1 MRLNEC
7 RSENLLPRTPGVEAR
22 LAWCCAAFDAFIG
35 RMDARRHALSAPF
48 ALEAVQSLT
57 DAEIQQYYSEL
68 GLAPYYADISR
79 TARENFLVAQWHYL
93 RKLGTQD
100 AVLALCQYIFGDNP
114 VSLEI
119 VDNLAFDDN
128 GVLTDAS
135 LLNLYDA
142 IVTADDPQLT
152 HFQIARIF
160 ANITRFGRVTQQ
172 LRGLVMRYE
181 TGDFQAYWGA
191 TGLDSA
197 AFYDN
202 DWIDCIVPIIPT
214 SITIG
219 VDTILPPNATKL
231 ALTNIYCMSKFSNG
245 NSYSNLWTPEE
256 YSDNLLPTNPDGSD
270 STIPS
275 AYFSNVWLWNGT
287 EMLDMNGSG
296 VTFRLAVYSGKPEF
310 YTSLS
315 TACDNFN
322 SACVIELQPG
332 NLVFG
337 GESEFGIPSGLYP
350 RSGATINWD
359 TTHPLY
365 HILYGRVANVIY

>member
-1 MRLNEC
+1 VIMRLNEC

-22 LAWCCAAFDAFIG
+22 LAWCCAAFDTFIG

-152 HFQIARIF
+152 RFQIARIF
-160 ANITRFGRVTQQ
+160 ANITRFGRVTQK
-172 LRGLVMRYE
+172 LRGLVMRFESDMTIYA
-181 TGDFQAYWGA
+181 GVGS
-191 TGLDSA
+191 LDSA
-197 AFYDN
+197 MFYDN
-202 DWIDCIVPIIPT
+202 DWINCTLHQVPVSARVGIDTECAPG
-214 SITIG
+214 TISLKSPYYWLYEFAG
-219 VDTILPPNATKL
+219 GGTYN
-231 ALTNIYCMSKFSNG
+231 
-245 NSYSNLWTPEE
+245 NLWNPN
-256 YSDNLLPTNPDGSD
+256 YYADSVNPTNPDPNYS
-270 STIPS
+270 SIPNS
-275 AYFSNVWLWNGT
+275 YYSNVWLWNGSNVFD
-287 EMLDMNGSG
+287 LNSSG
-296 VTFRLAVYSGKPEF
+296 YTFKLAVYSGKPEF
-310 YTSLS
+310 YTSNQD
-315 TACDNFN
+315 AVDAFN
-322 SACVIELQPG
+322 SACLIELAPG
-332 NLVFG
+332 SPVF
-337 GESEFGIPSGLYP
+337 SQSDFSLPSDLY
-350 RSGATINWD
+350 TING
-359 TTHPLY
+359 TTITWNASHKLY
-365 HILYGRVANVIY
+365 QLFYGKTAEFVS

>member
-22 LAWCCAAFDAFIG
+22 LAWCCAAFDTFIG

-48 ALEAVQSLT
+48 AIEAVQSLT

-79 TARENFLVAQWHYL
+79 TARENFLIAQWHYL

-128 GVLTDAS
+128 GILTDAS

-152 HFQIARIF
+152 RFQIARIF

-172 LRGLVMRYE
+172 LRGLVMRFESDMTIYA
-181 TGDFQAYWGA
+181 GVGS
-191 TGLDSA
+191 LDSA
-197 AFYDN
+197 MFYDN
-202 DWIDCIVPIIPT
+202 AWIDCTLHQIPVNARVGIDT
-214 SITIG
+214 ECAPGTISLKSTYYWFYEFAG
-219 VDTILPPNATKL
+219 GGTYN
-231 ALTNIYCMSKFSNG
+231 
-245 NSYSNLWTPEE
+245 NLWNPN
-256 YSDNLLPTNPDGSD
+256 YYADSVNPTNPDPDYS
-270 STIPS
+270 SIPNS
-275 AYFSNVWLWNGT
+275 YYSNVWLWNGSNIFD
-287 EMLDMNGSG
+287 LNSSG
-296 VTFRLAVYSGKPEF
+296 YTFKLAVYSGKPEF
-310 YTSLS
+310 YTSNQD
-315 TACDNFN
+315 TVDGFI
-322 SACVIELQPG
+322 SACLIELAPG
-332 NLVFG
+332 SPVFTQ
-337 GESEFGIPSGLYP
+337 SDFSLPSDLY
-350 RSGATINWD
+350 TING
-359 TTHPLY
+359 TTITWNTSHKLY
-365 HILYGRVANVIY
+365 QLFYGKTAEFVS